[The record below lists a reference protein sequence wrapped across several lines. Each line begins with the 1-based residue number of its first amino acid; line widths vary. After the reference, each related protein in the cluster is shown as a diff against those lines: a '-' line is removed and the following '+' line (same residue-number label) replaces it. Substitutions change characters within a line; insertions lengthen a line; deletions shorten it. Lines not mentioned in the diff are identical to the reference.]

1 MWIIRASVRLRK
13 LSLSLLR
20 EEAASEPAAWL
31 PAAVVSVVD
40 APPQA
45 VSIIAVQ
52 STTAAVF
59 FMVFLLFLSFEI
71 IFLRVDRI
79 SAPAMDH

>member
-1 MWIIRASVRLRK
+1 MDNTSFCASPEAAFV
-13 LSLSLLR
+13 SSA

-31 PAAVVSVVD
+31 PVAVVSVVD

-45 VSIIAVQ
+45 VSIIAAQ

-59 FMVFLLFLSFEI
+59 FMFFLLFLSFEI

-79 SAPAMDH
+79 SATAMDH

>member
-1 MWIIRASVRLRK
+1 MDNTSFCASPEAAFV
-13 LSLSLLR
+13 SSA

-31 PAAVVSVVD
+31 PVAVVSVGC
-40 APPQA
+40 
-45 VSIIAVQ
+45 
-52 STTAAVF
+52 AAAGGKHHCCAKYNCCCF

>member
-1 MWIIRASVRLRK
+1 MDNTSFCASPEAAFV
-13 LSLSLLR
+13 SSA

-31 PAAVVSVVD
+31 PVAVVSVVD

-45 VSIIAVQ
+45 VSIIAAQ

-79 SAPAMDH
+79 SATAMDH

>member
-1 MWIIRASVRLRK
+1 MDNTSFCASPEAVFV
-13 LSLSLLR
+13 SSA
-20 EEAASEPAAWL
+20 EEAASELAAWL

>member
-1 MWIIRASVRLRK
+1 MDNTSFCASPEAAFV
-13 LSLSLLR
+13 SSA

-40 APPQA
+40 ALPQA
-45 VSIIAVQ
+45 VSIIAAE